1 METKHVEP
9 TVAEKFDMYL
19 LEDHNEAVL
28 LLLKRVCMVRLEP
41 MKIINKM

>member
-19 LEDHNEAVL
+19 LEDHNEASPLV
-28 LLLKRVCMVRLEP
+28 VEAGMYGSSEP